1 MLQDVHVSR
10 SHAFA
15 KGTYSNLR
23 TQVRAYFSF
32 CVHFARNPL
41 PADVVTIYAYVQFLS
56 RSLKPPT
63 IKNYLSGV
71 KMLHIFHGLPDVFS
85 DDYLLEL
92 EIRGISRIN
101 PHVPQR
107 ARLITPKILLVFHQL
122 MDHSDSLHCSVWA
135 CSLFL
140 FFTLS
145 RLGSMLPSSRSSQS
159 HKFLT
164 RDRVNISVEGL
175 LVTFLHTKTIQ
186 FGKRRLHIPLLRLDS
201 VFCPVRAFLRASSL
215 SSDGASGP
223 AFTFQKAGKACFLT
237 RSLFIRVFRQVLADG
252 GVEGSSTFTGH
263 SFRRGGATWAFQ
275 AGVPGELIQI
285 CGDWVSDAYKTYLE
299 FSMGNKLEFASRFA
313 LHLPR

>member
-1 MLQDVHVSR
+1 MFRDHMPLQR
-10 SHAFA
+10 
-15 KGTYSNLR
+15 GL
-23 TQVRAYFSF
+23 TQIFEHKSAYFSF

-92 EIRGISRIN
+92 EIKGISRIN

-107 ARLITPKILLVFHQL
+107 ARLITPKVLLVFHQL

-164 RDRVNISVEGL
+164 RDRVNLSVEGL

-201 VFCPVRAFLRASSL
+201 VLCPVRAFLRASSL

-237 RSLFIRVFRQVLADG
+237 RSLFIRVFGKFLLMVESRVPHHSRDTLSDEGGPHGPFRQG
-252 GVEGSSTFTGH
+252 FRES
-263 SFRRGGATWAFQ
+263 SFRY
-275 AGVPGELIQI
+275 AGIG
-285 CGDWVSDAYKTYLE
+285 
-299 FSMGNKLEFASRFA
+299 
-313 LHLPR
+313 